1 MRGQRESRATGV
13 GSRVMGPVAQ
23 PTSTAKRGV
32 HRRRF
37 WRGFKVPAWILA
49 VLVVVVARSS
59 LADHYEVPSGSMLPT
74 VRIGDHVLVS
84 KLAYGIRAP
93 FIGFVDQ
100 FGGPSRAD
108 VVVLESPENGI
119 VLLKR
124 VIAVPGD
131 TVSVRDG
138 KLWLNGHDIA
148 VVRDHGELRELV
160 GETHAISLAEGGGP
174 NFGPITIPSGK
185 YLVLGDNRGDSRDG
199 RYFGLVD
206 RRAIFGRAFRIYW
219 RNGGPAW
226 EKL

>member
-1 MRGQRESRATGV
+1 MKPPERESRRIQAGF
-13 GSRVMGPVAQ
+13 RVMERGAPR
-23 PTSTAKRGV
+23 PSTAKPASA
-32 HRRRF
+32 RRR
-37 WRGFKVPAWILA
+37 WRALRVPAWIAA
-49 VLVVVVARSS
+49 VLVVVIARSS

-100 FGGPSRAD
+100 FGGPNRGD

-131 TVSVRDG
+131 TVAVLDG
-138 KLWLNGHDIA
+138 RLRLNGRDVA
-148 VVRDHGELRELV
+148 VVIDHGELRELL
-160 GETHAISLAEGGGP
+160 GEAHPISLAVGGGP
-174 NFGPITIPSGK
+174 NFGPMTIPAGK

-206 RRAIFGRAFRIYW
+206 RRAIFGRAFRVYW
-219 RNGGPAW
+219 RDGRPAW

>member
-1 MRGQRESRATGV
+1 MERRAPPP
-13 GSRVMGPVAQ
+13 SPA
-23 PTSTAKRGV
+23 P
-32 HRRRF
+32 RRRRP
-37 WRGFKVPAWILA
+37 WRAFKVPAWISA
-49 VLVVVVARSS
+49 VLVVLVARSS

-74 VRIGDHVLVS
+74 VRIGDHVLVN

-100 FGGPSRAD
+100 FDGPRRAD

-131 TVSVRDG
+131 NIAVQGGR
-138 KLWLNGHDIA
+138 LWLNGKDVA
-148 VVRDHGELRELV
+148 VVRDHGELSELLDQA
-160 GETHAISLAEGGGP
+160 HPISLDEGGGP
-174 NFGPITIPSGK
+174 NFGPITIPAGK

-206 RRAIFGRAFRIYW
+206 RRAIFGRALRIYW
-219 RNGGPAW
+219 RDGRPAW